1 MSLLIDDKDI
11 NKVQSVLS
19 QIVKDA
25 IGQVAAVLVPAL
37 AQAASNM
44 LGNITVTIG
53 AIKVDP
59 IEIEISIKPSEKEA

>member
-11 NKVQSVLS
+11 DKVQSALS
-19 QIVKDA
+19 QVVKDA